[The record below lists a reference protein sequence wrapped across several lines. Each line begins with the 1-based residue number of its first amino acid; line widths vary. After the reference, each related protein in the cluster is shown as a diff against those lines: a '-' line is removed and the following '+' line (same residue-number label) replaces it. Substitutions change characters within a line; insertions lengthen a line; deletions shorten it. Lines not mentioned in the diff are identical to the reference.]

1 MKLVKAIAAILLVI
15 ITPVLSA
22 ADNAVETPTAVIE
35 SRATALAEKLQ
46 GRQDYYSE
54 NTGELYALVSD
65 ILLPGFDVDYAS
77 KLVLGR
83 THWTAASVEQR
94 EAFIDAFYGFLVRTY
109 SKGLIGFDQ
118 SNLSVDPNAKFSS
131 DGNKALV
138 RTQVALDNGDSVTIN
153 YALRNNGASG
163 WQMYDVR
170 IDGVSYIQ
178 NYRSQFDAEISARGI
193 DAVIQRLRTELAGDA
208 AGESS

>member
-1 MKLVKAIAAILLVI
+1 MKLVKAIAASLLVVI
-15 ITPVLSA
+15 PPVVSA
-22 ADNAVETPTAVIE
+22 TDAAVETPTAVIE

-65 ILLPGFDVDYAS
+65 ILLPGFDVNYAS

-118 SNLSVDPNAKFSS
+118 SNLSVDPDAKFSS

-153 YALRNNGASG
+153 YALRNNGAAG